1 MFSRIDGV
9 APTIAV
15 ALAFGAVTLGGFSPA
30 AAQGTNN
37 ASVTHVQGTADAPAQ
52 QPIDRAETRI
62 ADLHARLHVT
72 AAQDPQWTA
81 FVQAERDSAKE
92 MSELIQRREQ
102 HAKNM
107 NAVDDFRSYGKIAEA
122 HEDGLKKIIP
132 AFEALYDSLSD
143 DQKKAADT
151 MFRNPGKSGRRT
163 S

>member
-1 MFSRIDGV
+1 M
-9 APTIAV
+9 
-15 ALAFGAVTLGGFSPA
+15 
-30 AAQGTNN
+30 
-37 ASVTHVQGTADAPAQ
+37 
-52 QPIDRAETRI
+52 
-62 ADLHARLHVT
+62 T